1 MFGGLCYNCYTTLFR
16 ENGNPIHEKSSNCRY
31 LRPVRG
37 GSGGRCRHRVQTGLR
52 RFLDQFRQR
61 FRQPQLVRFLRR
73 GLWLG
78 FRRFLRHWIKG
89 KLSVGLSLST
99 LDLSHGKR
107 PANTDE
113 DFLGNINEL
122 TKESSTQVFPTLNYL
137 VCDYFTLGV
146 SYVKIEA
153 RTKNFNNLESDGNA
167 TLKGPVF
174 TAEAAY
180 PLWKELVIPH
190 AGVGVATMS
199 GDFKEDSWWHAGY
212 SSPEDYESVG
222 RDNNRYR
229 RHRYIDVDDDSCAF
243 FAIGVSCRPAEH
255 LLLDVSY
262 RKLSL
267 MPDCV
272 FGYESKGR
280 KSVMRTGDFDMSCD
294 VVLFSVSY
302 LF

>member
-1 MFGGLCYNCYTTLFR
+1 MKKTAIVVISALCGAVLAEDAATSPKPVFGGAAANSGSAYGSRSQTDYY
-16 ENGNPIHEKSSNCRY
+16 GVAYDSD
-31 LRPVRG
+31 
-37 GSGGRCRHRVQTGLR
+37 SGG
-52 RFLDQFRQR
+52 FYDN
-61 FRQPQLVRFLRR
+61 
-73 GLWLG
+73 
-78 FRRFLRHWIKG
+78 WIKG

-122 TKESSTQVFPTLNYL
+122 TKESSTQVFPTLNYR

-180 PLWKELVIPH
+180 PLWRELVIPH

-294 VVLFSVSY
+294 VFLFSVSY